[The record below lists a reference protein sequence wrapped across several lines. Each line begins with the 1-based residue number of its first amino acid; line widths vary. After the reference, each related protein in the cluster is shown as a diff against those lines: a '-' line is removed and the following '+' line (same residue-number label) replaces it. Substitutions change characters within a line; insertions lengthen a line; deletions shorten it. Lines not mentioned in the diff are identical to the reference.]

1 MAWDNTETVQKTVKP
16 EADLFGNNLAV
27 IPVGGT
33 TDDAISLGINKVVIP
48 VMADDGEEG
57 NEGIRSTLM
66 EAAIANGGSIL
77 VTCTMELRI
86 NTKKHPKFAKPVKSV
101 KGLSFAV
108 VEPVAAEVA

>member
-16 EADLFGNNLAV
+16 EADLFGNKLAV

-33 TDDAISLGINKVVIP
+33 TDDAVPLGTNKVVIP
-48 VMADDGEEG
+48 VMADDGDEG
-57 NEGIRSTLM
+57 VRNNLM
-66 EAAIANGGSIL
+66 QAAIDNGGTIL
-77 VTCTMELRI
+77 VTCVMELRI

-101 KGLSFAV
+101 KGMSFAV